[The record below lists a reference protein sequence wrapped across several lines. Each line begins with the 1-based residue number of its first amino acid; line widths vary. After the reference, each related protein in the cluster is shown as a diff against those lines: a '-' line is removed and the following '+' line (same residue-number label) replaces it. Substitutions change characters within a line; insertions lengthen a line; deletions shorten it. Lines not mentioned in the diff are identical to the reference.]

1 MQKNGLG
8 LRTTIVVN
16 IALVMFI
23 TMLLIS
29 FLVLTIT
36 RKTIFD
42 YKVKTGETIVRSL
55 QNNIISSLSS
65 FDDTTTGLQNTIDNF
80 IAHAGD
86 LASFSIVDKSH
97 RVVADRDKTRVGLIN
112 KDPHINEALAMGTQ
126 VKNVRPYRGKDHLF
140 ISTPLYQ
147 GNQLRGVLQ
156 AVFSLNDI
164 EESMSRYQHTLI
176 IFTVMTALMFIVIGS
191 VLLTR
196 YLVKPLE
203 KLIKA
208 TEDIT
213 EGYVPRHLE
222 ASGQNE
228 IGTLSLSL
236 ARMTDKLR
244 DDKEEIKSY
253 IHSLE
258 DSNTQLKKA
267 QGDVIRSEKL
277 SSVGRLAAG
286 IAHEIGNP
294 IGIILGYIEIL
305 RDNGNNHN
313 ENTDALSR
321 LENEVMRIDA
331 IIREL
336 LSFSRPTTV
345 APHPIQ
351 VNPIIEE
358 ATSFIVHQKAFST
371 ITVDLHL
378 AESLPC
384 IMADERQLQQVM
396 VNLFLNS
403 MDAMPEGGTL
413 SIATSQSNPA
423 HNASPAGIPLQ
434 SAMTI
439 TVKDTGTGMQGNDIN
454 KIFDPF
460 YTTKSPGKGTGLGL
474 SVCLSIV
481 ESFEGTLSVE
491 STPGKGTIFTIV
503 FPTVSIPE
511 AAHL

>member
-1 MQKNGLG
+1 
-8 LRTTIVVN
+8 
-16 IALVMFI
+16 
-23 TMLLIS
+23 
-29 FLVLTIT
+29 
-36 RKTIFD
+36 
-42 YKVKTGETIVRSL
+42 
-55 QNNIISSLSS
+55 
-65 FDDTTTGLQNTIDNF
+65 
-80 IAHAGD
+80 
-86 LASFSIVDKSH
+86 
-97 RVVADRDKTRVGLIN
+97 
-112 KDPHINEALAMGTQ
+112 
-126 VKNVRPYRGKDHLF
+126 
-140 ISTPLYQ
+140 
-147 GNQLRGVLQ
+147 
-156 AVFSLNDI
+156 
-164 EESMSRYQHTLI
+164 MSRYQHTLI
-176 IFTVMTALMFIVIGS
+176 IFTIMTALMFIVIGS

-413 SIATSQSNPA
+413 SIATSQSSPQ
-423 HNASPAGIPLQ
+423 HNGSPAGIPLQ

-439 TVKDTGTGMQGNDIN
+439 TVKDTGTGMEGNDIN